1 MATNSNNAELLH
13 KYWEIFLNVSE
24 KLQHVKVT
32 QKEQDDLLRENGKL
46 LGIIYGYFVEL
57 EPNQNHIIYFVED
70 DEASSKQ
77 GVTSFEPPLIEYY
90 SKSTKKNEP
99 LYKALLKSEKE
110 FDTILKSPKLYQH
123 LPIQEKSENIFK
135 LISDDYLNCFIPN
148 KIKKE
153 NDYYVVLFDEIVF
166 FQFAYCYKTG
176 QSLSDFYK
184 DRKELLLTYLLKF
197 ALSVEQKLGGDSLH
211 HELGVF
217 DKKNNWN
224 IEKEIEEEGIRA
236 IIKGIVDSNIS
247 SIGWHEKINSLVNK
261 IIDDL
266 LKRLGGKNIYK
277 IISEQ
282 ECDKEKEILKH
293 IARFDIE
300 ASFLITDDEKPIFH
314 DMFVFPLYTE
324 TQSIFSTRCIDP
336 DFDGEVDIHSPILL
350 VLYIKTLYEISNQ
363 QELDENMLSIKG
375 FHLTKEIAK
384 LFAERIIQGE
394 YLKNVI
400 KKQTVLQATKSAIS
414 QYMCRNLSHNLGSHS
429 IPQFNLKLNQM
440 IDGKQ
445 YWSSN
450 ELYQI
455 RGYNEYIQGRME
467 FLAEF
472 SSNAFSELYIEH
484 SFKKIVENLYFS
496 MSKIKGQTEPG
507 EYEIVFKGMVD
518 SYVSENVTVKILDK
532 PDGNEFIDI
541 RGDNLGT
548 QAFYIIVEN
557 VIRNIY
563 KHSNKVV
570 DKKNKSFIL
579 FDIKIFD
586 FLKDDEVAANYY
598 AVDIIDKHGKVNE
611 EKWQDDVTAMNAI
624 NHINKLIRQK
634 ILKPDDN
641 TLREEGWGLLEMKSA
656 AAYLSG
662 LPDYAIDTKYE
673 LYLDKDKPYK
683 EHIKIDDIVYPYPL
697 KAFFYT
703 DKDSKR
709 NIAYRF
715 YLPKTKFCLIDKP
728 APKNVLELKELG
740 IEFGNKSGGR
750 HKFFISDNET
760 LISNFINQRSLKL
773 KGLENLIDNLS
784 KDTIFKFKDSVW
796 AMYLERYPELIS
808 KEIFY
813 ATDSTPKTIGIP
825 QNSIVF
831 DVHNK
836 NITCNGLNSKDF
848 EVEDLFPK
856 EKPPLF
862 YYYESFPSKSKLPSD
877 VNPLEEPYCSML
889 KEAAVVKVSIF
900 DERIQ
905 ANSFEEDYQSE
916 NNKPLENS
924 KIKLRKRDIL
934 LTSGVYVPHIE
945 IIDLLEMAKS
955 NDEQS
960 KKQLREKFI
969 THLISQIEDND
980 YLIVHFTLL
989 EIYIGKTG
997 KDDIEKWLLK
1007 FISDHRLNERNK
1019 ALVLI
1024 SGRGKPSNLPK
1035 GFYFANYT
1043 MIADCVGKF
1052 RSKLRLVT
1060 ILKSL
1065 RK

>member
-1 MATNSNNAELLH
+1 MAIDANNNKLLSE
-13 KYWEIFLNVSE
+13 YLEIFLNVSK

-32 QKEQDDLLRENGKL
+32 QKEQDDLLKEISSQ

-57 EPNQNHIIYFVED
+57 EPNQNHIIYFIEGG
-70 DEASSKQ
+70 EATSKQ
-77 GVTSFEPPLIEYY
+77 GATSFEPPIIEYF
-90 SKSTKKNEP
+90 SKSSGKNEP
-99 LYKALLKSEKE
+99 LYQALLKSEKE
-110 FDTILKSPKLYQH
+110 FDTFLKSPKLFQH
-123 LPIQEKSENIFK
+123 LPIQVKSENPFK

-148 KIKKE
+148 KIKNE

-166 FQFAYCYKTG
+166 FQFAYCYKVEK
-176 QSLSDFYK
+176 SLSEFYK
-184 DRKELLLTYLLKF
+184 DRKELILTYLLKF
-197 ALSVEQKLGGDSLH
+197 ALSVEHKLGFDALH
-211 HELGVF
+211 KELGVL
-217 DKKNNWN
+217 KKRNNWN
-224 IEKEIEEEGIRA
+224 EKDEIEKGGIRA
-236 IIKGIVDSNIS
+236 DIKEIVDKNIS
-247 SIGWHEKINSLVNK
+247 NETWHEKINEHIKNIV
-261 IIDDL
+261 DRL
-266 LKRLGGKNIYK
+266 LKLFVENSIY
-277 IISEQ
+277 Q
-282 ECDKEKEILKH
+282 EIPEKYREKEILKH

-300 ASFLITDDEKPIFH
+300 ASFEISDDEKPIFH

-324 TQSIFSTRCIDP
+324 TQTVYPTKCIDP
-336 DFDGEVDIHSPILL
+336 KFELDIHSPILL
-350 VLYIKTLYEISNQ
+350 VLYIKTLFEISNQ
-363 QELDENMLSIKG
+363 QELDENELSIKG
-375 FHLTKEIAK
+375 FHLTKEISK

-414 QYMCRNLSHNLGSHS
+414 QYMYRNLSHNLGSHS

-440 IDGKQ
+440 IDKKD
-445 YWSSN
+445 YWRSD

-484 SFKKIVENLYFS
+484 SFKTLIEKLYFS
-496 MSKIKGQTEPG
+496 MSKNESKPESG
-507 EYEIVFKGMVD
+507 EFQIVFKGMVD
-518 SYVSENVTVKILDK
+518 SFVSDNVTVKLLGK
-532 PDGNEFIDI
+532 PNGDEFVDI
-541 RGDNLGT
+541 RGDNLGM

-557 VIRNIY
+557 VIRNLY

-570 DKKNKSFIL
+570 DEDGKSLIL
-579 FDIKIFD
+579 FDIKIHNWIAD
-586 FLKDDEVAANYY
+586 KELAADYY
-598 AVDIIDKHGKVNE
+598 AIEIVDRHGKVNE
-611 EKWQDDVTAMNAI
+611 EKWKDNDSADNAI
-624 NHINKLIRQK
+624 QHINKLIWQK

-673 LYLDKDKPYK
+673 LFLDSNNKDVEHYK
-683 EHIKIDDIVYPYPL
+683 MDGITYPYPL
-697 KAFFYT
+697 KAFRYP
-703 DKDSKR
+703 DKESER

-715 YLPKTKFCLIDKP
+715 YLPKTKFCLIDLP
-728 APKNVLELKELG
+728 APANELELKELG
-740 IEFGNKSGGR
+740 IEFGNKNGGR

-760 LISNFINQRSLKL
+760 LITDFINQRSIKLAGLK
-773 KGLENLIDNLS
+773 ELIGNLS
-784 KDTIFKFKDSVW
+784 KNTIDKFKERVW
-796 AMYLERYPELIS
+796 AKYLERYPELKS

-813 ATDSTPKTIGIP
+813 ATDSSPKTVAVP
-825 QNSIVF
+825 QQAITF
-831 DVHNK
+831 DIHNK
-836 NITCNGLNSKDF
+836 NITLNGKNSNDF
-848 EVEDLFPK
+848 EIDYLLPNG
-856 EKPPLF
+856 KPPLF

-905 ANSFEEDYQSE
+905 ANSFEIDSQSE
-916 NNKPLENS
+916 NEKDTENF
-924 KIKLRKRDIL
+924 KTKLRKRDIL
-934 LTSGVYVPHIE
+934 LTSGVYVPPIE

-955 NDEQS
+955 PNEES
-960 KKQLREKFI
+960 KQNFLNHFI
-969 THLISQIEDND
+969 EQIEYSD

-989 EIYIGKTG
+989 EVYIGKTG
-997 KDDIEKWLLK
+997 KDEIEKWLK
-1007 FISDHRLNERNK
+1007 GFISDHKLNERNK

-1043 MIADCVGKF
+1043 MIADCVGKY